1 MKSPNYGWQLAA
13 LSYTAAMNTLL
24 FNIQPV
30 FVGVLNQTFGFDEQ
44 QLGELL
50 SAGFLSSCLVLGSSY
65 FWANRV
71 RRQRAIAIGIAFGLL
86 GLSFQYFASDFATV
100 MVGIV
105 LASAGLSVTAAPVML
120 GLASMP
126 NPTQAFSFAIC
137 AMVLIAG
144 VCTLLIPTVLF
155 PYWAYHG
162 VIGFLIGLVALTLL
176 LLPMIPESATITGD
190 SPSVV
195 HSTLSKAAWLL
206 LVATVIYFVGL
217 NSNWAFL
224 ETLGNHAGIETPA
237 VSVSITLGLLL
248 GLVGSGAAA
257 IVHNRISV
265 QQAMFVSL
273 GGCLVYVV
281 ILTNTPGPL
290 AFGLAVVLFCAVWNF
305 SLPYTMNL
313 VRSYDNSGKLLA
325 LVPAAQ
331 SLGGAIGP
339 LFAGPLLMASG
350 PKAVYLLLLGC
361 VLFASVAFSWFVH
374 RIIPTDSTLSS
385 SSL

>member
-1 MKSPNYGWQLAA
+1 
-13 LSYTAAMNTLL
+13 
-24 FNIQPV
+24 
-30 FVGVLNQTFGFDEQ
+30 
-44 QLGELL
+44 
-50 SAGFLSSCLVLGSSY
+50 
-65 FWANRV
+65 
-71 RRQRAIAIGIAFGLL
+71 
-86 GLSFQYFASDFATV
+86 
-100 MVGIV
+100 
-105 LASAGLSVTAAPVML
+105 
-120 GLASMP
+120 
-126 NPTQAFSFAIC
+126 
-137 AMVLIAG
+137 
-144 VCTLLIPTVLF
+144 
-155 PYWAYHG
+155 
-162 VIGFLIGLVALTLL
+162 
-176 LLPMIPESATITGD
+176 
-190 SPSVV
+190 
-195 HSTLSKAAWLL
+195 L

-361 VLFASVAFSWFVH
+361 VLFASVTFSWFVH
-374 RIIPTDSTLSS
+374 RITSTDPTHSTSRL
-385 SSL
+385 